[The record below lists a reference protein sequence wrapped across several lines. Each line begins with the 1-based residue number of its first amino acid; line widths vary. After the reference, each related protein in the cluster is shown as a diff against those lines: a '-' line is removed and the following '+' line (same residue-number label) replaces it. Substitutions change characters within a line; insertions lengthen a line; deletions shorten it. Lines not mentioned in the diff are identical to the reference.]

1 MQQVQQTDDRI
12 VTDGPLYTGSS
23 LCGLTIS
30 NILAKTWKASSTFRL
45 DAVSKIMIVFSKRS
59 RGFYLFIHLFM
70 YLFIYLLFILFIYL
84 FIYLFI
90 FLFIHL
96 FLKKRGFYLRL
107 ASIYRIHS
115 KNSTLSNSFFII
127 FPFNMLL
134 RFSFGI
140 ALSNNNTAF

>member
-1 MQQVQQTDDRI
+1 
-12 VTDGPLYTGSS
+12 
-23 LCGLTIS
+23 
-30 NILAKTWKASSTFRL
+30 
-45 DAVSKIMIVFSKRS
+45 MIVFSKRS

-70 YLFIYLLFILFIYL
+70 YLFIYLLFILFSYL
-84 FIYLFI
+84 FIY
-90 FLFIHL
+90 L

-115 KNSTLSNSFFII
+115 KNSTLSNSFFIT
-127 FPFNMLL
+127 FPFDILL